1 MFTNFLK
8 ISFFL
13 ILLFVSSCGGLKKS
27 WEESGVYTVD
37 KDLASKYVWK
47 KGKQYIAIVQ
57 TIPVQGRNKNK
68 TIHPINISSDTISR
82 SFSKLN
88 YTISVKKRGGKKRG
102 TYPVFSEGNIEL
114 LSKKI
119 PEALKKANKDQDI
132 LFEVFQLRKKFW
144 ILPTTVDT
152 TAGYLFIEPGRINI
166 IFEKVN
172 EDHQGYDY
180 DEPRSIIGVSSQGI
194 YGGKS
199 KVSKG
204 WIVLTSK
211 SWN

>member
-1 MFTNFLK
+1 MFTNFFK
-8 ISFFL
+8 ISFFS
-13 ILLFVSSCGGLKKS
+13 ILLFISSCGGLKKS
-27 WEESGVYTVD
+27 WEESGVHTID
-37 KDLASKYVWK
+37 READSTYVWK
-47 KGKQYIAIVQ
+47 KGKQFIAIVQ
-57 TIPVQGRNKNK
+57 TIPVQGRDKNK
-68 TIHPINISSDTISR
+68 TIHPINISSETIAR

-102 TYPVFSEGNIEL
+102 VYPVFSEGNIEL

-119 PEALKKANKDQDI
+119 PEALKKANKNQDV
-132 LFEVFQLRKKFW
+132 LFEVFQLRKKYW
-144 ILPTTVDT
+144 ILPTAVDT
-152 TAGYLFIEPGRINI
+152 TAGYLFIEPGRINV

-172 EDHQGYDY
+172 EEYKGYDY
-180 DEPRSIIGVSSQGI
+180 DEPRSIIGQSSQGI

-204 WIVLTSK
+204 WVVLTSK